1 MMRFSITITLQG
13 GHMMDGYRK
22 ISRDEAIEI
31 LEGVIDL
38 LKNTD
43 EEVIIYS
50 EVFKDR
56 TNSKRCT
63 VGYGIDLVKQS
74 KSVFFSQMPMMGSM
88 DLVEDRRKP
97 NERKTKNLLFPIASD

>member
-1 MMRFSITITLQG
+1 
-13 GHMMDGYRK
+13 MDGYRK
-22 ISRDEAIEI
+22 ISRDEAIGI

-43 EEVIIYS
+43 EAVIIYS
-50 EVFKDR
+50 EVFKNG

-74 KSVFFSQMPMMGSM
+74 KSVFFSRMPMMGSM
-88 DLVEDRRKP
+88 DLVEDIVRS
-97 NERKTKNLLFPIASD
+97 NERKTKNLLFPISND